1 MKPRRPSPAL
11 VISIIALV
19 MATTGSAVAAVNF
32 ARNSGK
38 VDGKDA
44 RAATV
49 SLARAAGDLVAT
61 NRTGPD
67 RGKIPGKF
75 VADTMRGGSL
85 PFGRLIEVVD
95 NSNGAPQ
102 VLTGVPGLGTLTA
115 SCQDQAAGRAGVE
128 DPRLSLSFANE
139 SGGTLNVSRRTGNG
153 DGAINLMQPGV
164 VDTFQITGSN
174 TFEYHAER
182 DLNNLRIEGVVR
194 QDGAGTGAAACLV
207 YGFGLRV
214 G

>member
-32 ARNSGK
+32 ARNAGK

-44 RAATV
+44 RAATS

-75 VADTMRGGSL
+75 VADTMRGGTL

-115 SCQDQAAGRAGVE
+115 SCQDQSDRAGRE
-128 DPRLSLSFANE
+128 DPRLTLSFANE
-139 SGGTLNVSRRTGNG
+139 SGGTINISRRVGNG
-153 DGAINLMQPGV
+153 DGAVALMQPGI
-164 VDTFQITGSN
+164 VDTFVITGSN
-174 TFEYHAER
+174 TFEVHAER
-182 DLNNLRIEGVVR
+182 DLNNLRVEGVVR
-194 QDGAGTGAAACLV
+194 QDGANTGAAVCLV

-214 G
+214 